1 MTVSH
6 ARFAKFSDSGIG
18 SKHFGHFF
26 AYVESDLYTSES
38 EGIDTVVNVERDA
51 VAIPQS
57 GKTSR
62 DNQPTRRIL
71 VASADPALN
80 ASIDALVDP
89 GPTRRFVCD
98 HTPTLAETMSSLQR
112 DGGDAVLYDLDLDES
127 RAVEAVK
134 ALVQAGKAPVIIL
147 TRVGQESLS
156 LRCLEEGAQEYLDRD
171 ELSTVNLRRALGYA
185 ISRHRAN
192 NLRLRLEHSDKLAA
206 LGQLTAGVAHEINN
220 PATYVLSN
228 LRQIEEVVGRL
239 AGGTGKPG
247 DLELIADMA
256 QDCRRGVDLIASIS
270 RELKCYARTDDAA
283 YEYIDIGELISNT
296 SAMTLNEI
304 RYRARFEKHVGNVPM
319 IVGSRSK
326 LSQILVNLLINAT
339 HAIQEGKSNENLIR
353 VSCDLEG
360 ESIVIRVHDTG
371 CGIPERDRDKIF
383 EAYYT
388 TKEHGLGTGLGLP
401 ICREIATLHEGSLEF
416 ESAVGKG
423 TTFTLTLPVHT
434 ALKGP
439 TAAPPE
445 ARPADAPELR
455 RRMRVLLI
463 DDEPLLLKSLARMLQ
478 AHHDVVA
485 ATGGALG
492 IAALG
497 NQDFDAIICDLMM
510 PEVDGLHVYET
521 LQKEY
526 PELVDKLVYLSG
538 GVFTDRMSS
547 FLDNTKPQLLDK
559 PVSRDALLDAIEA
572 LTNPS

>member
-1 MTVSH
+1 M
-6 ARFAKFSDSGIG
+6 
-18 SKHFGHFF
+18 
-26 AYVESDLYTSES
+26 
-38 EGIDTVVNVERDA
+38 
-51 VAIPQS
+51 PQS

-62 DNQPTRRIL
+62 EHQPTRRIL
-71 VASADPALN
+71 VATSDPALN
-80 ASIDALVDP
+80 ASIDSLIDP
-89 GPTRRFVCD
+89 GPTRRFVCSHAVD
-98 HTPTLAETMSSLQR
+98 LGGALDSLQR
-112 DGGDAVLYDLDLDES
+112 EDADAVLYDLDLEGD
-127 RAVEAVK
+127 EAVTAVRK
-134 ALVQAGKAPVIIL
+134 LVHTGKAPIIIL
-147 TRVGQESLS
+147 TKVGNESLS

-171 ELSTVNLRRALGYA
+171 DLDTVNLRRALGYA

-239 AGGTGKPG
+239 SSGKGNPG

-283 YEYIDIGELISNT
+283 YEQIDIGELISNT

-304 RYRARFEKHVGNVPM
+304 RYRARFEKHIGDVPN

-339 HAIQEGKSNENLIR
+339 HAIQEGKSSENLIR
-353 VSCDLEG
+353 ISCDLEG
-360 ESIVIRVHDTG
+360 ENIVIRVKDTG
-371 CGIPERDRDKIF
+371 CGIPEISRDKIF

-401 ICREIATLHEGSLEF
+401 ICREIATLHEGTLDF
-416 ESAVGKG
+416 ESTVDEG
-423 TTFTLTLPVHT
+423 TVFLLTLPVQSSLRAPVVAQT
-434 ALKGP
+434 EP
-439 TAAPPE
+439 TERVPPN
-445 ARPADAPELR
+445 RNK
-455 RRMRVLLI
+455 RMRVLLI

-485 ATGGALG
+485 TTGGALG
-492 IAALG
+492 IKALG
-497 NQDFDAIICDLMM
+497 EQDFDVIICDLMM
-510 PEVDGLHVYET
+510 PEVDGLHVYEKLT
-521 LQKEY
+521 ETY
-526 PELVDKLVYLSG
+526 PELIQKLVYLSG

-547 FLDNTKPQLLDK
+547 FLDETKPRLLDK
-559 PVSRDALLDAIEA
+559 PVSRDALLSAIGDLA
-572 LTNPS
+572 LPG

>member
-1 MTVSH
+1 LE
-6 ARFAKFSDSGIG
+6 
-18 SKHFGHFF
+18 HFF
-26 AYVESDLYTSES
+26 AYAWLDLYTRAPA
-38 EGIDTVVNVERDA
+38 GIDKRSNVEQSE
-51 VAIPQS
+51 VAMPQLA
-57 GKTSR
+57 KTTR
-62 DNQPTRRIL
+62 EQQATRRIL
-71 VASADPALN
+71 VVSADPALS

-89 GPTRRFVCD
+89 GPTRRFVCA
-98 HTPTLAETMSSLQR
+98 HSPTLAATLATLQR
-112 DGGDAVLYDLDLDES
+112 EGADAVLFDLDLEES
-127 RAVEAVK
+127 KVVDSVK
-134 ALVQAGKAPVIIL
+134 ALVQNGKAPVIIL

-156 LRCLEEGAQEYLDRD
+156 LRCLEEGAQEYLDSD

-228 LRQIEEVVGRL
+228 LRQIEEVVSRL
-239 AGGTGKPG
+239 SKGAGKPG
-247 DLELIADMA
+247 DLDLIADMA

-270 RELKCYARTDDAA
+270 RELKCYARSDDAA
-283 YEYIDIGELISNT
+283 YEFIDLGELISNT

-304 RYRARFEKHVGNVPM
+304 RYRARFEKHVGDVPM

-353 VSCDLEG
+353 ISCDLEG
-360 ESIVIRVHDTG
+360 EDIVIRVRDTG
-371 CGIPERDRDKIF
+371 CGIPDRDKEKIF

-401 ICREIATLHEGSLEF
+401 ICREIATLHEGKLEF
-416 ESAVGKG
+416 ESTVGEG
-423 TTFTLTLPVHT
+423 TVFTLTLPVKT
-434 ALKGP
+434 ALNAP
-439 TAAPPE
+439 AAPVEPRPPE
-445 ARPADAPELR
+445 NPEGR
-455 RRMRVLLI
+455 RRLRVLLI

-492 IAALG
+492 IDALG
-497 NQDFDAIICDLMM
+497 KQEFDAIICDLMM
-510 PEVDGLHVYET
+510 PEVDGLHVYQALEAR
-521 LQKEY
+521 Y
-526 PELVDKLVYLSG
+526 PELISKLVYLSG

-547 FLDNTKPQLLDK
+547 FLETIKPRLLDK

-572 LTNPS
+572 LTSPS

>member
-1 MTVSH
+1 MPQL
-6 ARFAKFSDSGIG
+6 AKTTREQQ
-18 SKHFGHFF
+18 
-26 AYVESDLYTSES
+26 A
-38 EGIDTVVNVERDA
+38 
-51 VAIPQS
+51 
-57 GKTSR
+57 
-62 DNQPTRRIL
+62 TRRIL
-71 VASADPALN
+71 VVSADPALS

-89 GPTRRFVCD
+89 GPTRRFVCA
-98 HTPTLAETMSSLQR
+98 HSPTLAATLATLQR
-112 DGGDAVLYDLDLDES
+112 EGADAVLFDLDLEES
-127 RAVEAVK
+127 KAVDSVK
-134 ALVQAGKAPVIIL
+134 ALVQNGKAPVIIL

-156 LRCLEEGAQEYLDRD
+156 LRCLEEGAQEYLDSD

-228 LRQIEEVVGRL
+228 LRQIEEVVSRL
-239 AGGTGKPG
+239 SKGAGKPG
-247 DLELIADMA
+247 DLDLIADMA

-270 RELKCYARTDDAA
+270 RELKCYARSDDAA
-283 YEYIDIGELISNT
+283 YEFIDLGELISNT

-304 RYRARFEKHVGNVPM
+304 RYRARFEKHVGDVPM

-353 VSCDLEG
+353 ISCDLEG
-360 ESIVIRVHDTG
+360 EDVVIRVRDTG
-371 CGIPERDRDKIF
+371 CGIPDRDKEKIF

-401 ICREIATLHEGSLEF
+401 ICREIATLHEGKLEF
-416 ESAVGKG
+416 ESTVGEG
-423 TTFTLTLPVHT
+423 TVFTLTLPVKT
-434 ALKGP
+434 ALNAP
-439 TAAPPE
+439 AAPVEPRPPE
-445 ARPADAPELR
+445 NPEGR
-455 RRMRVLLI
+455 RRLRVLLI

-492 IAALG
+492 IDALG
-497 NQDFDAIICDLMM
+497 KQEFDAIICDLMM
-510 PEVDGLHVYET
+510 PEVDGLHVYQALEAR
-521 LQKEY
+521 Y
-526 PELVDKLVYLSG
+526 PELISKLVYLSG

-547 FLDNTKPQLLDK
+547 FLETIKPRLLDK

-572 LTNPS
+572 LTSPS